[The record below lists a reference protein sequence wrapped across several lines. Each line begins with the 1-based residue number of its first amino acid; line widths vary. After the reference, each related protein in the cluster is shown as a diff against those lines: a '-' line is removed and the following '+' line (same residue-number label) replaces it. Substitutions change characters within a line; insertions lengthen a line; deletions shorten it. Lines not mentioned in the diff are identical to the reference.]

1 MCNYF
6 YLCIESYGLWTIRIM
21 ETRNEIRP
29 YVTIHPGAI
38 LKAELKERGIRQ
50 NAFAKEIGMQPTHL
64 NALLQGNRN
73 ISPQLAIR
81 LEKALDIPAHIWMN
95 LQENY
100 NLDHIR
106 TADLVEGYSIKQEVP
121 QLALAD
127 EHDKNDPVNM
137 YREGYKNGRNDL
149 INELLPRLMVQGYS
163 KEEALSLLGLTQ

>member
-1 MCNYF
+1 M
-6 YLCIESYGLWTIRIM
+6 G
-21 ETRNEIRP
+21 TRNEIRP
-29 YVTIHPGAI
+29 YVTIHPGSI

-73 ISPQLAIR
+73 ITPQLAIR
-81 LEKALDIPAHIWMN
+81 LEKALSIPAHIWMN

-106 TADLVEGYSIKQEVP
+106 TADLVAGYSIEEVP

-127 EHDKNDPVNM
+127 EHDKNDPVHIYN
-137 YREGYKNGRNDL
+137 EGYKNGRNDL
-149 INELLPRLMVQGYS
+149 IDELLPRLILQGYS
-163 KEEALSLLGLTQ
+163 KDEALTLLGLTEKNESL